1 MNRGNSNLGAKR
13 PRYHPVIAWE
23 NQNLTNEFVDINRMA
38 LDSRYGKVGAPL
50 SKRRNGSG
58 PTDGKTPGLFG
69 IGFPGYQYESQQ
81 NAFAAGALSFV
92 AVYTVAD
99 WYLNKGYE
107 LKGWKRRIVRSP
119 LTMGLGILV
128 VFAIAPKN

>member
-38 LDSRYGKVGAPL
+38 LDSRYGKIGAPL

-58 PTDGKTPGLFG
+58 PTDGRTPGLFG
-69 IGFPGYQYESQQ
+69 IGFPGRDYESNL
-81 NAFAAGALSFV
+81 NAFATGSAATV
-92 AVYTVAD
+92 AVYVTMD
-99 WYLNKGYE
+99 WYLNKGYD
-107 LKGWKRRIVRSP
+107 LKGWKRRIARSP
-119 LTMGLGILV
+119 LTFITGLAV
-128 VFAIAPKN
+128 FFAIAPKN